1 MQTGK
6 KRKRTKK
13 GPLAEDEEIVAGF
26 GHETLKAGA
35 RSTCRLVTPFTHVY
49 HIVTEGVN
57 FDLARDA
64 RLRGQSPLGPG
75 SRPTREELKE
85 IQKTS

>member
-1 MQTGK
+1 MEVSK
-6 KRKRTKK
+6 KRKRARK
-13 GPLAEDEEIVAGF
+13 GQEGDEEMVGGF
-26 GHETLKAGA
+26 EHVTLKAGA
-35 RSTCRLVTPFTHVY
+35 RSTCRLVTPFTHPY